1 MKGDAFVGPQPENPR
16 WSLDG
21 QKVYFEWNPK
31 SEPGSSLPAYVYML
45 KGSKSSDGIITFNPV
60 VLDNDSGIGTQFA
73 IADING
79 DGKLDIITSNK
90 KGTFLLEQV
99 KP

>member
-1 MKGDAFVGPQPENPR
+1 
-16 WSLDG
+16 
-21 QKVYFEWNPK
+21 
-31 SEPGSSLPAYVYML
+31 ML
-45 KGSKSSDGIITFNPV
+45 KGSKNSDGIITFNPV

>member
-1 MKGDAFVGPQPENPR
+1 
-16 WSLDG
+16 
-21 QKVYFEWNPK
+21 
-31 SEPGSSLPAYVYML
+31 ML

-73 IADING
+73 IIDING

-90 KGTFLLEQV
+90 KGTFLLEQI
-99 KP
+99 K